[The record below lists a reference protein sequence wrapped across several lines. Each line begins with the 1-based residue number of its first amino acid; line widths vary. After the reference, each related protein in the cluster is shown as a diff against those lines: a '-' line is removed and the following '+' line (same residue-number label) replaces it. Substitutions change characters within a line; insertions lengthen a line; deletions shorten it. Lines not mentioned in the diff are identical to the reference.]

1 MLWTILAVLALALAA
16 AGGWAYW
23 LGSGLL
29 DASRTVQEKAAVAQG
44 ELQLFRDTLKAGD
57 EVAATAHL
65 TAGRQALDEAKAAAQ
80 ADQVRIAKGLP
91 YVGATVE
98 DLDHLLAAAE
108 IMTDSGTNALT
119 LYEKFSGEDSE
130 LFENGKFSIPAI
142 GEAQQSIT
150 AIRRSMDRAEA
161 ELRQVTGDGPKGG
174 DALEKK
180 RSALAQI
187 GSLRAEIVPLEPVLE
202 ALPSAVGAQGRVKYL
217 VAVMNPAEMR
227 ASGGAPLSLVFV
239 SFKNGKM
246 TIPLQGT
253 TSRITLGSAPGLQG
267 DSPELVWNR
276 VKNDPFQPDVGE
288 PQRFVNASFNPD
300 FPVSAE
306 QMRRATPTF
315 FGQET
320 DGVIALDLVA
330 VSSLLKVLGP
340 IESRYGTL
348 TPENLTQKL
357 LVKAYK
363 EQGSA
368 IALRQQEND
377 NLMSVVMSNLLAG
390 GGLID
395 KARALGEGVPGRH
408 LQMYFQDERLQQLV
422 EEKNLGGMVPDPKVG
437 NLSAVFTQN
446 GNGNKLD
453 VFQERTVEETVQLRK
468 NGSAVV
474 TRTVR
479 LDNPTPPYI
488 GVGPDPLR
496 GYTTRWATNLVIN
509 LMPDGAKVIEEPV
522 VDLVGTVTQGT
533 DQAGRTYAKAAVVT
547 PPDGSATVTW
557 KYVVPKAA
565 TKHGDAWRLLNYVAP
580 QSMLIP
586 PTLEL
591 TVLAPKGWAAEPA
604 KGWTVEGDRATI
616 TVPMDR
622 VQVLKVQVSP
632 R

>member
-1 MLWTILAVLALALAA
+1 
-16 AGGWAYW
+16 
-23 LGSGLL
+23 
-29 DASRTVQEKAAVAQG
+29 
-44 ELQLFRDTLKAGD
+44 
-57 EVAATAHL
+57 
-65 TAGRQALDEAKAAAQ
+65 
-80 ADQVRIAKGLP
+80 
-91 YVGATVE
+91 
-98 DLDHLLAAAE
+98 
-108 IMTDSGTNALT
+108 
-119 LYEKFSGEDSE
+119 
-130 LFENGKFSIPAI
+130 
-142 GEAQQSIT
+142 
-150 AIRRSMDRAEA
+150 
-161 ELRQVTGDGPKGG
+161 
-174 DALEKK
+174 
-180 RSALAQI
+180 
-187 GSLRAEIVPLEPVLE
+187 
-202 ALPSAVGAQGRVKYL
+202 VKYL

-288 PQRFVNASFNPD
+288 PQRFVNASFNPE

-306 QMRRATPTF
+306 QMRRATRTF

-330 VSSLLKVLGP
+330 VSHLLKVLGP

-377 NLMSVVMSNLLAG
+377 NLMQVVMSNLLAG

-422 EEKNLGGMVPDPKVG
+422 EEKNLGGMVPNPKVG

-446 GNGNKLD
+446 GNGSKLD
-453 VFQERTVEETVQLRK
+453 VFQERTVKETVQLRK
-468 NGSAVV
+468 NGSALV

-479 LDNPTPPYI
+479 LENPTPPYI
-488 GVGPDPLR
+488 GVGPDLLR
-496 GYTTRWATNLVIN
+496 GYNTRWATNLIIN
-509 LMPDGAKVIEEPV
+509 LMPAGSKVLDEPV
-522 VDLVGTVTQGT
+522 VDLVGTVDQGT
-533 DQAGRTYAKAAVVT
+533 DQDGRTYAKAAVVT

-580 QSMLIP
+580 QSMLKP

-591 TVLAPKGWAAEPA
+591 TVLTPKGWVAEPA
-604 KGWTVEGDRATI
+604 KGWAVEGAKASI
-616 TVPMDR
+616 SVPMDQVR
-622 VQVLKVQVSP
+622 VLKVQVS
-632 R
+632 RDG